1 MRTRRR
7 AMLGAPSAKLPGAT
21 GRAHPLLEVE
31 RLSAGYGDLRAVWD
45 VSLSVEAGKVT
56 ALLGPNGAGKTTTV
70 MAVAGMVSVFSGT
83 VRCGGVDMTGIAA
96 YDRVSRGS
104 IGVVQEGK
112 RIFRMRTVEQ
122 NLRIGWWPRRHEGRA
137 AYARALE
144 EAYDQFPML
153 RQRRDSRAGLLSGGQ
168 QQMLAVAQA
177 LIAKPRVIVL
187 DEPSAGL
194 APSVVRDVL
203 GIVDHLRAEGL
214 GVLLVE
220 QLVDAALSVAD
231 RVVVIKAGRSV
242 LDGTPESI
250 GGRDG
255 VRRAYLDEEL
265 GAELSAELGAETGQE
280 PAGAEL
286 HAGHHESHEHAQ
298 RSDG

>member
-1 MRTRRR
+1 MSILRRATSDAPDGRHRRR
-7 AMLGAPSAKLPGAT
+7 ARQPEEPDG
-21 GRAHPLLEVE
+21 PLLEVQS
-31 RLSAGYGDLRAVWD
+31 LSAGYGDLRAVWD
-45 VSLSVEAGKVT
+45 VSLTVEPGQVT

-70 MAVAGMVSVFSGT
+70 MAISGMVSIFGGS
-83 VRCGGVDMTGIAA
+83 VRCGGIDMAGVAP
-96 YDRVSRGS
+96 YDRVSRGR

-112 RIFRMRTVEQ
+112 RIFRLRTVEQ

-137 AYARALE
+137 ACARALE
-144 EAYDQFPML
+144 EAYAQFPIL
-153 RQRRDSRAGLLSGGQ
+153 GQRRGTRAGLLSGGQ

-177 LIAKPRVIVL
+177 LIAKPDIVVL

-194 APSVVRDVL
+194 APSVVHDVL
-203 GIVDHLRAEGL
+203 QLVDRLRAGGL
-214 GVLLVE
+214 GILLVE

-242 LDGTPESI
+242 MEGTPEGI

-265 GAELSAELGAETGQE
+265 GEDITAELAEKRPSRDSHGQ
-280 PAGAEL
+280 
-286 HAGHHESHEHAQ
+286 
-298 RSDG
+298 R

>member
-1 MRTRRR
+1 MSIFRR
-7 AMLGAPSAKLPGAT
+7 AT
-21 GRAHPLLEVE
+21 GDAGFYQGPLLEIQN
-31 RLSAGYGDLRAVWD
+31 LSAGYGDLRAVWD
-45 VSLSVEAGKVT
+45 VSFSVEPGQVT

-70 MAVAGMVSVFSGT
+70 MAISGIVSIFGGT
-83 VRCGGVDMTGIAA
+83 VRCGGVDMTGIAP
-96 YDRVSRGS
+96 YDRVTRGR

-112 RIFRMRTVEQ
+112 RIFRLRTVEQ
-122 NLRIGWWPRRHEGRA
+122 NLRIGWWPRRHEGRSEFA
-137 AYARALE
+137 HALD
-144 EAYDQFPML
+144 EAYEQFPVL
-153 RQRRDSRAGLLSGGQ
+153 GQRRSTRAGFLSGGQ

-203 GIVDHLRAEGL
+203 QLVDRLRADGL

-231 RVVVIKAGRSV
+231 RVVVIKAGRSIM
-242 LDGTPESI
+242 DGTPEGI

-265 GAELSAELGAETGQE
+265 GEKIAAELGEEHLGLHGQGSTANLETLHK
-280 PAGAEL
+280 GA
-286 HAGHHESHEHAQ
+286 
-298 RSDG
+298 SDEDCR